1 MKVVILCGGKG
12 TRLGVE
18 TKTVPKPMVKI
29 DKNPILVHILK
40 LYENYGY
47 KDFILALGYKGIY
60 IKQFFKKRKSNL
72 KIKLVE
78 TGKNS
83 LTGTRLLKLKR
94 YLSDEEDFMLTYGDG
109 LSNQNLKKLVSFHKS
124 HKKIG
129 TMTVVRPPVRFGEV
143 SLKGK
148 NVKKFKEKPQIKSG
162 WINGGFFVFN
172 RKFFKFLNTKSNE
185 MLERAPLENLVKKRE
200 LKAFKHNGFWQC
212 MDTPRDKEFLK
223 KLIKSKNAPWII

>member
-94 YLSDEEDFMLTYGDG
+94 YLSEEEDFMLTYGDG

-185 MLERAPLENLVKKRE
+185 MLERAPLEI
-200 LKAFKHNGFWQC
+200 W
-212 MDTPRDKEFLK
+212 LK
-223 KLIKSKNAPWII
+223 KGN

>member
-162 WINGGFFVFN
+162 WINGGFFFFN

>member
-60 IKQFFKKRKSNL
+60 IKKFFKKRKSNL
-72 KIKLVE
+72 KIKFVE

>member
-143 SLKGK
+143 SLIGK

-200 LKAFKHNGFWQC
+200 LKAFKHKGFWQC

>member
-143 SLKGK
+143 SLK
-148 NVKKFKEKPQIKSG
+148 E
-162 WINGGFFVFN
+162 
-172 RKFFKFLNTKSNE
+172 
-185 MLERAPLENLVKKRE
+185 
-200 LKAFKHNGFWQC
+200 
-212 MDTPRDKEFLK
+212 
-223 KLIKSKNAPWII
+223 

>member
-47 KDFILALGYKGIY
+47 KDFILALGYKGIH

-200 LKAFKHNGFWQC
+200 LKAFKHKGFWQC

>member
-12 TRLGVE
+12 TRLGIE

-47 KDFILALGYKGIY
+47 KDFILALGHKGQY
-60 IKQFFKKRKSNL
+60 IKKFFKKRKSNL

-109 LSNQNLKKLVSFHKS
+109 LSNQNLKKLVLFHKS

-143 SLKGK
+143 SLDGK